1 MTTTQT
7 QINFRG
13 MNRRPTKTELLAR
26 MPRVFRPRLRPD
38 QILDLG
44 LCHIFNLDA
53 IASGQAGP
61 SMLWDWIGSVL
72 TWVRAAELSGAGV
85 LEMTAQLEVA
95 VRLVERFGRTG
106 LVRFDGPDYQLAKLG
121 LQVMDELARTV
132 DRATAIAAADW
143 SEIEVEKMAAAAD
156 AFRAQEAQAA

>member
-1 MTTTQT
+1 MS
-7 QINFRG
+7 
-13 MNRRPTKTELLAR
+13 RRPTKTQLLAR
-26 MPRVFRPRLRPD
+26 MTRVFRPRLRAD
-38 QILDLG
+38 QVLDLG
-44 LCHIFNLDA
+44 LCHIVNFDA

-72 TWVRAAELSGAGV
+72 TWVRAAELSGTGV

-106 LVRFDGPDYQLAKLG
+106 QVRFDGPDYQLAKLG

-143 SEIEVEKMAAAAD
+143 SEVEVCKMAALATEHHT
-156 AFRAQEAQAA
+156 REAQAA